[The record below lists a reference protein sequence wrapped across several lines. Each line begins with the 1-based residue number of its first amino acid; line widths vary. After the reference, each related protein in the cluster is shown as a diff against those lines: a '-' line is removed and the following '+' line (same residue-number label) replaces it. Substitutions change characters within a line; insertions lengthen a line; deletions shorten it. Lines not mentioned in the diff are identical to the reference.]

1 MCVNLRTFP
10 LKHRLFHGNAPQNES
25 VSILQQPLQLLPFF
39 DLRCLGQGC
48 REIDVI
54 GFRCST
60 LHSLN
65 FDFMSHRFICH
76 YNSIYTIIKGNVK
89 KTPEPSA
96 PPTPAQPLSIGTV
109 LFAEADLRQLAK
121 DLKFT
126 KRTPR
131 KIDLLSLLASLCT
144 ECLQGSPSCNDL
156 AAQIQT
162 HSGNAPSRQAVS
174 LRLNQA
180 FENILQRLLEMV
192 IREKTA
198 GDGAPAAQTMPAFRN
213 YRRVLVQD
221 STIIK
226 LPSHLF
232 EDFSGV
238 ANAHG
243 SVCNARIQATYNLL
257 DHCLLAVAIDPYSKN
272 DQAAAPELSLQKD
285 DLVLRDRGYL
295 VVNEIQRHRE
305 AGADCIYRHRTGTAY
320 LDPQTGHP
328 IDLPALLKDQGRLD
342 LEVLLN
348 NEARTRVHLVTA
360 PVDVETANR
369 RRRKAKTETHGHQP
383 SKAVLELMDWT
394 IFITT
399 IPAALASFK
408 EILAI
413 YGLRWRIEIIFKA
426 WKSHLKFPLLHRVSK
441 LQMAILLKARLLIIT
456 ACTNRVYG
464 SLERTLQQNYDR
476 RLSLLKFMRFLA
488 QSPARFIQVWRSLL
502 LSDHENRALY
512 EILVRYCCYDQRK
525 RQNYSETW
533 DALA

>member
-1 MCVNLRTFP
+1 
-10 LKHRLFHGNAPQNES
+10 
-25 VSILQQPLQLLPFF
+25 
-39 DLRCLGQGC
+39 
-48 REIDVI
+48 
-54 GFRCST
+54 
-60 LHSLN
+60 
-65 FDFMSHRFICH
+65 
-76 YNSIYTIIKGNVK
+76 
-89 KTPEPSA
+89 
-96 PPTPAQPLSIGTV
+96 V

-126 KRTPR
+126 KRAPR

-198 GDGAPAAQTMPAFRN
+198 VGGSPTAKPTPAFRH

-221 STIIK
+221 STIIQ

-232 EDFSGV
+232 ADFSGV
-238 ANAHG
+238 ANAHA

-272 DQAAAPELSLQKD
+272 DLAAAPELPLQQG
-285 DLVLRDRGYL
+285 DLSLRDRGYL
-295 VVNEIQRHRE
+295 VVDEIQRHRE
-305 AGADCIYRHRTGTAY
+305 AGADCIYRHKTGTTY
-320 LDPQTGHP
+320 LDLQTGQP
-328 IDLPALLKDQGRLD
+328 IDLLALLKNQGQLD

-348 NEARTRVHLVTA
+348 NEARTRVRLVTA
-360 PVDVETANR
+360 PVDAETANR
-369 RRRKAKTETHGHQP
+369 RRRKAKIETHGHHP
-383 SKAVLELMDWT
+383 SPAVLALMDWT

-399 IPAALASFK
+399 IPATLASFK

-426 WKSHLKFPLLHRVSK
+426 WKSHMKFPLLHRVSK
-441 LQMAILLKARLLIIT
+441 LQLAILLKARLLIIT
-456 ACTNRVYG
+456 ACTNLVYG
-464 SLERTLQQNYDR
+464 TLERTLLQNYNR
-476 RLSLLKFMRFLA
+476 RLSLLKFMRFL
-488 QSPARFIQVWRSLL
+488 SKNPTHFIHVFRSLT
-502 LSDHENRALY
+502 LSDQEHRPLY
-512 EILVRYCCYDQRK
+512 KTLMRYCCYDIRK
-525 RQNYSETW
+525 RQNYSETLA
-533 DALA
+533 ALA

>member
-1 MCVNLRTFP
+1 
-10 LKHRLFHGNAPQNES
+10 
-25 VSILQQPLQLLPFF
+25 
-39 DLRCLGQGC
+39 
-48 REIDVI
+48 
-54 GFRCST
+54 
-60 LHSLN
+60 
-65 FDFMSHRFICH
+65 MS
-76 YNSIYTIIKGNVK
+76 K
-89 KTPEPSA
+89 KTPEPAA
-96 PPTPAQPLSIGTV
+96 PPTPAGQLAIGTV
-109 LFAEADLRQLAK
+109 IFAEADLLKLAK

-126 KRTPR
+126 KRAPR
-131 KIDLLSLLASLCT
+131 KIDVVHLFAAVCA

-162 HSGNAPSRQAVS
+162 LAGSAPSRQAVS

-180 FENILQRLLEMV
+180 FENILQQLLEKV

-198 GDGAPAAQTMPAFRN
+198 GDGAPAAQTMPAFRH

-226 LPSHLF
+226 LPNHLF
-232 EDFSGV
+232 ADFRGV
-238 ANAHG
+238 ANAHT
-243 SVCNARIQATYNLL
+243 SVCNARIQATYNLR
-257 DHCLLAVAIDPYSKN
+257 DHCLLAVAIDPYRKN
-272 DQAAAPELSLQKD
+272 DQAAAPELSLQQG

-295 VVNEIQRHRE
+295 VVAEIQRHRE
-305 AGADCIYRHRTGTAY
+305 AGADCIYRHRTGTTY
-320 LDPQTGHP
+320 LDPQTGQP
-328 IDLPALLKDQGRLD
+328 INLLALLKNQGQLD

-348 NEARTRVHLVTA
+348 NEARTRVRLVTA
-360 PVDVETANR
+360 PVDAETANR
-369 RRRKAKTETHGHQP
+369 RRRKAKIETKGHQP
-383 SKAVLELMDWT
+383 SQAVLELMDWT

-441 LQMAILLKARLLIIT
+441 LQLAILLKARLLIIT

-464 SLERTLQQNYDR
+464 SLERTLRQNYHR

-502 LSDHENRALY
+502 LSDHENQALY
-512 EILVRYCCYDQRK
+512 KILVRYCCYDLRK
-525 RQNYSETW
+525 RQNYSQTW

>member
-1 MCVNLRTFP
+1 M
-10 LKHRLFHGNAPQNES
+10 
-25 VSILQQPLQLLPFF
+25 
-39 DLRCLGQGC
+39 
-48 REIDVI
+48 
-54 GFRCST
+54 
-60 LHSLN
+60 
-65 FDFMSHRFICH
+65 
-76 YNSIYTIIKGNVK
+76 
-89 KTPEPSA
+89 
-96 PPTPAQPLSIGTV
+96 

-126 KRTPR
+126 KRAPR
-131 KIDLLSLLASLCT
+131 KIDVVSLLASVCA

-162 HSGNAPSRQAVS
+162 LSGRTPSRQAVS

-180 FENILQRLLEMV
+180 FENILQQLLEKV
-192 IREKTA
+192 VREKIA
-198 GDGAPAAQTMPAFRN
+198 GDGLSAAKTTPLFRN

-221 STIIK
+221 STIIQ
-226 LPSHLF
+226 LPGHLF

-238 ANAHG
+238 SNAHA

-257 DHCLLAVAIDPYSKN
+257 DHRLLAVSIDPYSKN
-272 DQAAAPELSLQKD
+272 DLAAAPELPLQPA

-295 VVNEIQRHRE
+295 VLDEIQRHRA

-320 LDPQTGHP
+320 LDPQTGQP
-328 IDLPALLKDQGRLD
+328 INLLALLRHQGRLD

-348 NEARTRVHLVTA
+348 NAARTRVRLVTA
-360 PVDVETANR
+360 PVDIETANR
-369 RRRKAKTETHGHQP
+369 RRQKAKIETHGHHP
-383 SKAVLELMDWT
+383 SPAVLELMDWT

-399 IPAALASFK
+399 IPAALANFK

-441 LQMAILLKARLLIIT
+441 LQLAILLKARLLIIT
-456 ACTNRVYG
+456 ACTNLAYG
-464 SLERTLQQNYDR
+464 PLEQTLRQNYDR
-476 RLSLLKFMRFLA
+476 RLSLLKFMRFLSK
-488 QSPARFIQVWRSLL
+488 SPARFIRVLQSLL
-502 LSDHENRALY
+502 LSDHENRDLY
-512 EILVRYCCYDQRK
+512 ETLVRYCCYDKRK